1 MSRLY
6 QTTSISFIPFQ
17 IIVDVHEPIL
27 SSACQNFG
35 CYNGGTPETTDLNGE
50 KTCVCKCMPGISGDH
65 CEETK
70 GTYNIPRLNQWFNKV
85 LFLFEISD
93 QLTNLWQIIFFID
106 APCQCQ
112 DDRLDDNGGGNC
124 EKPLAGASRNAGK
137 DYCYVTLPSGCKD
150 LEDSPVDGQE
160 GQKISSEA
168 CNSGMNNYLQYNW

>member
-1 MSRLY
+1 MVVLRK
-6 QTTSISFIPFQ
+6 QQ
-17 IIVDVHEPIL
+17 IWMAKRHAYVD
-27 SSACQNFG
+27 ACQELVEIIAKRQKVQTM
-35 CYNGGTPETTDLNGE
+35 YPDL
-50 KTCVCKCMPGISGDH
+50 T
-65 CEETK
+65 
-70 GTYNIPRLNQWFNKV
+70 NKLCIV
-85 LFLFEISD
+85 FIHEICD
-93 QLTNLWQIIFFID
+93 QLIISWPIIFFID

-168 CNSGMNNYLQYNW
+168 CNSGMDHTCNVNDSAKSILLSFEYSHIYYSILKYYVS